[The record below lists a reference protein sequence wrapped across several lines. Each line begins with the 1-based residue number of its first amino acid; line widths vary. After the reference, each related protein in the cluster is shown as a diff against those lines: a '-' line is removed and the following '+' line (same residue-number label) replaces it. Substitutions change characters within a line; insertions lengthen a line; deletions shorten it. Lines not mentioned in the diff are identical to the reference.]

1 MRLRNELRVGEAHA
15 LIQTAVGSLELLVL
29 HQRGAPCGEGAFELV
44 GGQTG
49 AAVADGDNR
58 PVDRFAVISRTILD
72 RKRQADAARLLRNG
86 DSVREQ
92 VVERCTDAHDVK
104 LCFALHR
111 DVEGDAVALALGQAA
126 ADVIRGLRAQ
136 AGQVAAGDAHR
147 SVNRWVQQLG
157 KMERGTLK
165 AAGLTGER
173 GGCLRVGDERE
184 QTVQLSDAA
193 GERIHAREVC
203 AGLGGVRQ
211 RLQYDEHVFL
221 VRYGGQVVQ
230 TAKAVFGHVLLLA
243 GVGTVAD
250 QVVRLVGESGGEKV
264 AVIQVEQFG
273 CRVVLGDD
281 LAGFTG
287 KQESGN
293 IGRRLR
299 DGCAAGIVIEQS
311 LEILVHSIFLL
322 IKKFIRKY
330 GARWNGYFRGVPHFA
345 RIYSAVRKAQQR
357 LSVPA
362 SDALPDR

>member
-1 MRLRNELRVGEAHA
+1 
-15 LIQTAVGSLELLVL
+15 
-29 HQRGAPCGEGAFELV
+29 
-44 GGQTG
+44 
-49 AAVADGDNR
+49 
-58 PVDRFAVISRTILD
+58 
-72 RKRQADAARLLRNG
+72 
-86 DSVREQ
+86 
-92 VVERCTDAHDVK
+92 
-104 LCFALHR
+104 
-111 DVEGDAVALALGQAA
+111 
-126 ADVIRGLRAQ
+126 
-136 AGQVAAGDAHR
+136 
-147 SVNRWVQQLG
+147 
-157 KMERGTLK
+157 MERGALK

-211 RLQYDEHVFL
+211 RLQYDEHVFI

-230 TAKAVFGHVLLLA
+230 TAEAVFSHVLLLA

-250 QVVRLVGESGGEKV
+250 QVVRLVRENGGEKV
-264 AVIQVEQFG
+264 AVIQVEQFR

-322 IKKFIRKY
+322 IKNLFGNTERSGTDIS
-330 GARWNGYFRGVPHFA
+330 GAFPILRVSILPCGRHS
-345 RIYSAVRKAQQR
+345 SA
-357 LSVPA
+357 
-362 SDALPDR
+362 